1 MGRTVQC
8 VKLGKAGE
16 GLKVQTYPGPLG
28 KRIFENV
35 SQEAWNMWLAHQ
47 TMLINEYRLSPIEP
61 KARKFLEEEMEKFFF
76 GGGSEK
82 PKEYVPPPE

>member
-8 VKLGKAGE
+8 VKLGKVAD
-16 GLKVQTYPGPLG
+16 GLKVQPYPGPLG

-47 TMLINEYRLSPIEP
+47 TMLINEYRLSPIGPVAKE
-61 KARKFLEEEMEKFFF
+61 KFLHFFF
-76 GGGSEK
+76 QKFSCLGFNR
-82 PKEYVPPPE
+82 